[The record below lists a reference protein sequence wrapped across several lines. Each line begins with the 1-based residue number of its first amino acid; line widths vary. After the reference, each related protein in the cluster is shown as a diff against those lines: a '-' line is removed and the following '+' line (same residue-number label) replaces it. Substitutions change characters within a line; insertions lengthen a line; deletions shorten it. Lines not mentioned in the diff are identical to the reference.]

1 MKIAHAI
8 MKNRL
13 SLFAESHL
21 PFLKI
26 AYAIFSPCGRGI
38 GYWIFPR
45 VFDLALLG
53 GRVAFGRQANFP
65 LSILN
70 SHALPLSHL
79 PRGKAYREW
88 DITSPD
94 CGRRGKSP
102 MPIPSAIGMP
112 ASWR

>member
-21 PFLKI
+21 PFLRI

-45 VFDLALLG
+45 VRAIALPG
-53 GRVAFGRQANFP
+53 GRVAFGRQTNFC
-65 LSILN
+65 N
-70 SHALPLSHL
+70 ALCHSKFAVVS
-79 PRGKAYREW
+79 GVDA
-88 DITSPD
+88 TS
-94 CGRRGKSP
+94 
-102 MPIPSAIGMP
+102 
-112 ASWR
+112 